1 MSGMGRRE
9 FEALL
14 GGAAAWPLA
23 ARAQQPIG
31 RKGKMPRVGNL
42 MPGPAAHSA
51 TTLKAF
57 CQGLHELGYIEGQNL
72 AVERRDGDWKPDR
85 LPALA
90 AELVGLKVDISAGL
104 PRA

>member
-42 MPGPAAHSA
+42 IPGLPHFSSYSQGILPGSARTRLHRGAEPGRRAA
-51 TTLKAF
+51 
-57 CQGLHELGYIEGQNL
+57 
-72 AVERRDGDWKPDR
+72 RRS
-85 LPALA
+85 LA